1 MKNGGRMISAP
12 TTSGQSAER
21 SLPGRPASRRAIRS
35 TADGAPGRRAPRYGR
50 DGGRP
55 QVAPT
60 SSAQGMPAHDPQL
73 PQAPWYFSGMA
84 PMAARRAKSV
94 QRSGCQGLRG
104 DHDACHPRRG
114 SACDVSEH
122 GAPAEAQQ
130 STRKGHAASVRRQSR
145 QRLRSGFGGES
156 FPAKRRQWR
165 IKRAGKKERRDWRA
179 SLARESQC
187 RDGSKG
193 TVEGVSFAAC
203 GEANDLKLVP
213 TKRAAMHARFLR
225 ANYSPP
231 PPWILG
237 PGPAGPG
244 GFPTA
249 FDIKSGAPAGQA
261 RPRGSPG
268 KWNAGGWYPPLRAW
282 RLPAPRGVDT
292 PANERRVRD
301 AAPYR
306 VRLGE
311 GGSV

>member
-1 MKNGGRMISAP
+1 MAP
-12 TTSGQSAER
+12 T
-21 SLPGRPASRRAIRS
+21 
-35 TADGAPGRRAPRYGR
+35 
-50 DGGRP
+50 
-55 QVAPT
+55 
-60 SSAQGMPAHDPQL
+60 
-73 PQAPWYFSGMA
+73 
-84 PMAARRAKSV
+84 AARRARPV
-94 QRSGCQGLRG
+94 QHSGHQGLRG
-104 DHDACHPRRG
+104 NPDACHPRRG
-114 SACDVSEH
+114 SACDETNN
-122 GAPAEAQQ
+122 GAPAEAQ
-130 STRKGHAASVRRQSR
+130 
-145 QRLRSGFGGES
+145 RSGFGGES

-213 TKRAAMHARFLR
+213 TKRAAMPAWSLR
-225 ANYSPP
+225 AKHSPP
-231 PPWILG
+231 PPWTPG

-244 GFPTA
+244 GFPAA
-249 FDIKSGAPAGQA
+249 FDSKSGAPAGQA

-282 RLPAPRGVDT
+282 QLSVPRGVDT